1 LKATVNL
8 HLGRYQVNA
17 FMGGFPRDNGKIAA
31 YFHHL
36 RLEKSTEWAELFS
49 GHASNYWTR
58 RIYRQELGKNVN
70 HLIKGAIFIPLMLGL
85 AAPGIALTPKI
96 SAAPE
101 SASTDAESAAP
112 TVSAAAE
119 AVSAHA
125 AAVSARVKDY
135 RQSPDSGSWDAAL
148 REIRDFA
155 QLPATSKMS
164 QDALLKMIPPL
175 ADIGTK
181 FVDFSGNRLWNFT
194 RAPEC
199 QHVIL
204 QWQSV
209 TPGVDEAV
217 IVKGRRRIVRTS
229 PTVAF
234 RADLV
239 RVTPGVHIKEAR
251 IVSSVTT
258 TTVGKRVV
266 RSESPRSLILVGCDK
281 SSASYLRAFR
291 AASGTWNETPEVFNG
306 VPPYVLQN
314 LSGKAS
320 FSGSDLVL
328 AIGGTSTSDGGDPK
342 TGAGTT
348 SNGYRIVLKLIGGR
362 YTLDG
367 GKNGEDGAI
376 AVTAQFASALQQ
388 NRPDLAKAWLAD
400 PKLAS
405 IPKYVGY
412 FTKSMPALRIIP
424 MASPGNGSVRFRLIT
439 SLKED
444 LIVDVGKIKTLPFA
458 VKAVFVA
465 PPDPLASKILSNL
478 QSPDPV
484 AALAGKDKDKDKDV
498 DGDKDKDNKSKDKS
512 KDGSSDKGS
521 KDGSSNKSKDGSS
534 NKGKDSSSNKSKDSS
549 KNKDKSAGQ

>member
-1 LKATVNL
+1 
-8 HLGRYQVNA
+8 
-17 FMGGFPRDNGKIAA
+17 
-31 YFHHL
+31 
-36 RLEKSTEWAELFS
+36 
-49 GHASNYWTR
+49 
-58 RIYRQELGKNVN
+58 
-70 HLIKGAIFIPLMLGL
+70 MLGL
-85 AAPGIALTPKI
+85 ATPGIALTPKI
-96 SAAPE
+96 SAVPDG
-101 SASTDAESAAP
+101 ASTDAEPAAAP
-112 TVSAAAE
+112 TLSPAAE
-119 AVSAHA
+119 ALSAHA
-125 AAVSARVKDY
+125 AAVAARIKDY
-135 RQSPDSGSWDAAL
+135 RQSPDTGSWDGAL
-148 REIRDFA
+148 RELRDFA
-155 QLPATSKMS
+155 QLPSTGKMS
-164 QDALLKMIPPL
+164 QDALFKMVPPL
-175 ADIGTK
+175 AEIGTK

-204 QWQSV
+204 QYLSV
-209 TPGVDEAV
+209 TPGVEEAV
-217 IVKGRRRIVRTS
+217 MVKGRRRLVRTS
-229 PTVAF
+229 PTVAW

-239 RVTPGVHIKEAR
+239 RVTPGVQIKEAR

-258 TTVGKRVV
+258 TAVGKRVV
-266 RSESPRSLILVGCDK
+266 RSESARSLILVGCDK
-281 SSASYLRAFR
+281 SSASYLRGFR

-362 YTLDG
+362 YSLDG

-400 PKLAS
+400 PKLSS
-405 IPKYVGY
+405 IPKYIGY
-412 FTKSMPALRIIP
+412 FSKNMPALRIIP
-424 MASPGNGSVRFRLIT
+424 MASPGNGSTRFRLIT

-444 LIVDVGKIKTLPFA
+444 LIIDVGKIKTLPFA

-484 AALAGKDKDKDKDV
+484 AALAGKDKDKDD
-498 DGDKDKDNKSKDKS
+498 DSDKDIKS
-512 KDGSSDKGS
+512 KDGASS
-521 KDGSSNKSKDGSS
+521 
-534 NKGKDSSSNKSKDSS
+534 KSKDSS
-549 KNKDKSAGQ
+549 SSKVKDSGLSKAKDSNLSKSKDGGVPGKAKVSALSKDGTSSSPKPAVKPKIKPGDGNQN